1 MHTFII
7 NLERRTDRK
16 THMLTEISKLDC
28 DTYEFIPAVNDPD
41 PKVGCNLSHQ
51 YCIRLAK
58 ERDLDYVLILEDD
71 VIFEDNVNDILEKAL
86 SAVHEYEWNLL
97 YLGGNLKE
105 EAFYMNEHLLHVT
118 SVNTT
123 HAYIIH
129 KRFYDTVLELPTST
143 IIDYHY
149 RRLASTYNMYMC
161 APMVAYQ
168 MPSHSDLCNGKV
180 DYSSEMKI
188 NFNRLTKNKVK

>member
-7 NLERRTDRK
+7 NLEKRTDRK
-16 THMLTEISKLDC
+16 IHMLNEISKLNC
-28 DTYEFIPAVNDPD
+28 DTYEFIPAISNTD

-51 YCIRLAK
+51 YCIQLAK
-58 ERDLDYVLILEDD
+58 ERNLEYVLILEDD
-71 VIFEDNVNDILEKAL
+71 VMFENNINDILKKAL
-86 SAVHEYEWNLL
+86 NAVGEYEWNLL
-97 YLGGNLKE
+97 YLGGNLKG
-105 EAFYMNEHLLHVT
+105 EAYHKHDHLLQVT

-149 RRLASTYNMYMC
+149 RRLASKYNMYMC
-161 APMVAYQ
+161 SPMVAYQ
-168 MPSHSDLCNGKV
+168 MPSYSDLTNQLV
-180 DYSSEMKI
+180 DYSLEMKI
-188 NFNRLTKNKVK
+188 NFNRLVKK